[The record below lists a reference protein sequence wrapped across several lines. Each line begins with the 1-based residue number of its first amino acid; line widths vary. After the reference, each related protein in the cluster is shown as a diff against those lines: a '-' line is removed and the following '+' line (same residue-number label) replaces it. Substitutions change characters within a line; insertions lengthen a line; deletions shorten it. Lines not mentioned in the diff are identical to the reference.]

1 MLGGTSQVD
10 CVHRVA
16 GCLHSF
22 RGTARPVTA
31 RTLYRWLAAFRS
43 GGVQALEP
51 AERRR
56 TETSEVL
63 DERFVEFMR
72 AEKED
77 DPCCSIPELIRRAR
91 EERILGVD
99 ERVDRVTVYRACQRM
114 GLPLGQ
120 RSTKKDRDARRFAH
134 PHRLMMVLSDGKH
147 FRAGAARLRR
157 VALFFLDDATRRALH
172 AVVGTSESTE
182 LFLRG
187 LYELVLRVG
196 LMDIV
201 YLDRGPGFRSDDTHR
216 AVQRIGAHWVLG
228 TAGYPEGHGKIEKFN
243 QTAWRGVL
251 RGLRRPEVDPD
262 PRALELRLQHFLDE
276 QYNHW
281 PHESLSGATPQER
294 WDADTRPLRFPKDD
308 ASLRER
314 FVVTETRKVSADH
327 VVSWEGCDY
336 EVPRGHGG
344 TRIAVHRSLLDG
356 TLRVLHE
363 GRLIR
368 LHPVD
373 LAANARAA
381 RARPG
386 SHDDDD
392 EAPRPAPRTA
402 AMRAFERDYGPVVD
416 DDGGLAERPPSRG
429 HSEITDDDNDRNHPR
444 KDD

>member
-1 MLGGTSQVD
+1 MSPAKPPSRSSQPPSPSPQAPAVHVELSRAELVSAEALFRHQVVSQVLSCMLGGTSQVD

-16 GCLHSF
+16 GCLHPFAGS
-22 RGTARPVTA
+22 ARQVA
-31 RTLYRWLAAFRS
+31 VRTLYRWLAAFRS
-43 GGVQALEP
+43 GGVQALEL
-51 AERRR
+51 EVRRR

-63 DERFVEFMR
+63 DERFLEFLR
-72 AEKED
+72 AEKKD

-91 EERILGVD
+91 EDRILGAD
-99 ERVDRVTVYRACQRM
+99 ESVDRVTVYRTCQRM

-157 VALFFLDDATRRALH
+157 VALFFLDDATRRGLH

-216 AVQRIGAHWVLG
+216 AVQRLGAHWVLG
-228 TAGYPEGHGKIEKFN
+228 TAGYPEGHGKIEKFH

-262 PRALELRLQHFLDE
+262 PRSLELRLQHFLTE

-281 PHESLSGATPQER
+281 PHESLSGDSPQER
-294 WDADTRPLRFPKDD
+294 WDADTRPLRFPKDT

-314 FVVTETRKVSADH
+314 FVVTETRKVSFDH
-327 VVSWEGCDY
+327 VLSW
-336 EVPRGHGG
+336 
-344 TRIAVHRSLLDG
+344 
-356 TLRVLHE
+356 
-363 GRLIR
+363 
-368 LHPVD
+368 
-373 LAANARAA
+373 
-381 RARPG
+381 
-386 SHDDDD
+386 
-392 EAPRPAPRTA
+392 
-402 AMRAFERDYGPVVD
+402 
-416 DDGGLAERPPSRG
+416 GGLGDDLGPFIAGDTENPSRSG
-429 HSEITDDDNDRNHPR
+429 TWAPGPDCDR
-444 KDD
+444 D